1 MKISKRKKSNA
12 TTAVLF
18 YVPLSNYSIDSRGQ
32 PRKGRS
38 FLCCF
43 LVSAVAFM
51 LGSLEIEGKQEKSL
65 V

>member
-1 MKISKRKKSNA
+1 MQPRLFFSMSLCL
-12 TTAVLF
+12 TTALTLEVSLA
-18 YVPLSNYSIDSRGQ
+18 
-32 PRKGRS
+32 RKGRS